1 MLIKNLINPLL
12 FLKLNKIN
20 KSIELFEQAQLLMP
34 GGVNSPVR
42 AFKNIGGNPIFF
54 EKAKGAYLYDA
65 DGNEYID
72 YIGSW
77 GPMIMGH
84 SHPKIVEAIK
94 TQAELGTSYGAP
106 TGLESDVAVLIK
118 KCVPSIE
125 KIRMVNSG
133 TEATM
138 STIRLAR
145 GYTNRDK
152 IIKFDGC
159 YHGHVDSLLIKAGSG
174 VLTFGLPDSP
184 GIPEDLAKHTSSCS
198 FNNKEEFLKVF
209 EAVKEDLAAV
219 IVEPIAGNMGFVPGE
234 KDFLKLLREITTSN
248 NSLLIFDE
256 VMSGFRVSLGG
267 AQEIFNIQPDLTALG
282 KVIGGGLPVGAFG
295 GKKEI
300 MDCLAPI
307 GPVYQA
313 GTLSGNPLAMA
324 AGSALLNLIIEE
336 NPYKELEKN
345 ASIILEGISDM
356 MQSSGIPF
364 STNQIGGMFGFFF
377 SEKLPTNIE
386 EVAKSDDKMFS
397 SFLNS
402 CINNGIYFAPSK
414 YEAGFISAMHKN
426 LEIEKTLGIVKKI
439 IDKGI

>member
-1 MLIKNLINPLL
+1 M
-12 FLKLNKIN
+12 NKID
-20 KSIELFEQAQLLMP
+20 KSIALFNQAKTLMP

-42 AFKNIGGNPIFF
+42 AFKNINGNPIFF
-54 EKAKGAYLYDA
+54 EKAQGAYLYDA
-65 DGNEYID
+65 DGNKYID

-84 SHPKIVEAIK
+84 SHPEIVNAIK
-94 TQAELGTSYGAP
+94 NQAELGTSYGAP
-106 TGLESDVAVLIK
+106 TSLESNVAELIIK
-118 KCVPSIE
+118 NVPSIE

-138 STIRLAR
+138 SSIRLAR
-145 GYTNRDK
+145 GFTNRDK

-184 GIPEDLAKHTSSCS
+184 GIPEDLAKHTITCPYNDISAFIEI
-198 FNNKEEFLKVF
+198 FNS
-209 EAVKEDLAAV
+209 VKDDLAAV
-219 IVEPIAGNMGFVPGE
+219 IVEPIAGNMGFVPGTE
-234 KDFLKLLREITTSN
+234 EFLQTLRSYTESN

-267 AQEIFNIQPDLTALG
+267 AQEIFNIKPDITALG

-300 MDCLAPI
+300 MDFLAPE

-324 AGSALLNLIIEE
+324 AGSTLLKLLIEN
-336 NPYKELEKN
+336 NPYKKLEEN
-345 ASIILEGISDM
+345 AKLLLEGMNEIM
-356 MQSSGIPF
+356 SSAGIPF
-364 STNQIGGMFGFFF
+364 SKNQIGGMFGFFF
-377 SEKLPTNIE
+377 SEDLPLNINDVSKTN
-386 EVAKSDDKMFS
+386 DKTFSMFI
-397 SFLNS
+397 NA
-402 CINNGIYFAPSK
+402 CIKNGIYFAPSK
-414 YEAGFISAMHKN
+414 YEAGFISSMHSNK
-426 LEIEKTLGIVKKI
+426 EIDETLDVVGNIIKKEI
-439 IDKGI
+439 

>member
-1 MLIKNLINPLL
+1 M
-12 FLKLNKIN
+12 NKIE
-20 KSIELFEQAQLLMP
+20 KSIALFDQAKSLMP

-42 AFKNIGGNPIFF
+42 AFKNINGNPIFF
-54 EKAKGAYLYDA
+54 EKAQGAYLFDA
-65 DGNEYID
+65 DGNKYID

-84 SHPKIVEAIK
+84 SHPDIVNAIK
-94 TQAELGTSYGAP
+94 KQAELGTSYGAP
-106 TGLESDVAVLIK
+106 TGLESDVAELIIK
-118 KCVPSIE
+118 NVSSIE

-138 STIRLAR
+138 SSIRLAR
-145 GYTNRDK
+145 GFTNRDK

-184 GIPEDLAKHTSSCS
+184 GIPEDLAKHTITCPYNDISAFIEI
-198 FNNKEEFLKVF
+198 FNS
-209 EAVKEDLAAV
+209 VKDDLAAV
-219 IVEPIAGNMGFVPGE
+219 IVEPIAGNMGFVPGTE
-234 KDFLKLLREITTSN
+234 EFLQTLRSYTESN

-267 AQEIFNIQPDLTALG
+267 AQEIFNIKPDITALG

-300 MDCLAPI
+300 MDFLAPE

-324 AGSALLNLIIEE
+324 AGSTLLKLLIEN
-336 NPYKELEKN
+336 NPYKKLEENSKLM
-345 ASIILEGISDM
+345 LEGMNEIM
-356 MQSSGIPF
+356 SSAGIPF
-364 STNQIGGMFGFFF
+364 SKNQIGGMFGFFF
-377 SEKLPTNIE
+377 SEELPLNINDVSKTN
-386 EVAKSDDKMFS
+386 DKTFSMFI
-397 SFLNS
+397 NA
-402 CINNGIYFAPSK
+402 CIKNGIYFAPSK
-414 YEAGFISAMHKN
+414 YEAGFISSMHSNK
-426 LEIEKTLGIVKKI
+426 EIDETLDVVGNIIKKEI
-439 IDKGI
+439 

>member
-1 MLIKNLINPLL
+1 MHNIE
-12 FLKLNKIN
+12 
-20 KSIELFEQAQLLMP
+20 KSIALFDRAKSLMP

-42 AFKNIGGNPIFF
+42 AFKNINGNPIFF
-54 EKAKGAYLYDA
+54 EKAKGAYLFDA

-84 SHPKIVEAIK
+84 SHPEVVNAIK
-94 TQAELGTSYGAP
+94 NQADLGTSYGAP
-106 TGLESDVAVLIK
+106 TGLESDVASLIIQ
-118 KCVPSIE
+118 CIPSIE

-145 GYTNRDK
+145 GYTNKNK

-174 VLTFGLPDSP
+174 VSTFGLPDSP
-184 GIPEDLAKHTSSCS
+184 GIPKDLAKHTITCPY
-198 FNNKEEFLKVF
+198 NDVEAF
-209 EAVKEDLAAV
+209 EKIFHEIKDDLAAV
-219 IVEPIAGNMGFVPGE
+219 IVEPVAGNMGFVPGT
-234 KDFLKLLREITTSN
+234 KKFLETLREKTSSSD
-248 NSLLIFDE
+248 SLLIFDE

-267 AQEIFNIQPDLTALG
+267 AQEIYNIKPDLTALG

-295 GKKEI
+295 GKKDI
-300 MDCLAPI
+300 MDYLAPI

-324 AGSALLNLIIEE
+324 AGSTLLNLIIKE
-336 NPYKELEKN
+336 NPFELLEANAKELLGGMKN
-345 ASIILEGISDM
+345 IMDTA
-356 MQSSGIPF
+356 GIPF

-377 SEKLPTNIE
+377 SEKLPNNITD
-386 EVAKSDDKMFS
+386 VSASDDNIFAL
-397 SFLNS
+397 FLNA
-402 CINNGIYFAPSK
+402 CIRNGIYFAPSK
-414 YEAGFISAMHKN
+414 FEAGFISTKHGNNEIHKT
-426 LEIEKTLGIVKKI
+426 LEIIENIIKTGVTKNEI
-439 IDKGI
+439 

>member
-1 MLIKNLINPLL
+1 M
-12 FLKLNKIN
+12 NKID
-20 KSIELFEQAQLLMP
+20 KSVQLFEEALLLMP

-42 AFKNIGGNPIFF
+42 AFKNINGNPIFF
-54 EKAKGAYLYDA
+54 ERAKGAYLYDA
-65 DGNEYID
+65 DANEYID

-84 SHPKIVEAIK
+84 SHPKIVDAIK
-94 TQAELGTSYGAP
+94 RQAELGTSYGAP
-106 TGLESDVAVLIK
+106 TGIESDVASLIK

-138 STIRLAR
+138 SSIRLAR

-184 GIPEDLAKHTSSCS
+184 GIPKDLAKHTLSCA

-209 EAVKEDLAAV
+209 ESVKDDLAAV
-219 IVEPIAGNMGFVPGE
+219 IVEPIAGNMGFVPGDI
-234 KDFLKLLREITTSN
+234 DFLKLLREVTTANGSI
-248 NSLLIFDE
+248 LIFDE

-267 AQEIFNIQPDLTALG
+267 AQEVFGIVPDLTALG

-295 GKKEI
+295 GKQKI
-300 MDCLAPI
+300 MDQLAPL
-307 GPVYQA
+307 GPIYQA

-324 AGSALLNLIIEE
+324 AGSALLNLIINE
-336 NPYKELEKN
+336 NPYKGLESKA
-345 ASIILEGISDM
+345 ASLLSE
-356 MQSSGIPF
+356 MQNIMDSAGIPF
-364 STNQIGGMFGFFF
+364 SSSQIGGMFGFFF
-377 SEKLPTNIE
+377 SETLPKNIN
-386 EVAKSDDKMFS
+386 EVSKTDDDIFIK
-397 SFLNS
+397 FLNA
-402 CINNGIYFAPSK
+402 CIGNGIYFAPSK
-414 YEAGFISAMHKN
+414 YEAGFISTKHTD
-426 LEIEKTLGIVKKI
+426 LEIEKTLTIIKKI
-439 IDKGI
+439 INKGI

>member
-1 MLIKNLINPLL
+1 
-12 FLKLNKIN
+12 
-20 KSIELFEQAQLLMP
+20 MP

-42 AFKNIGGNPIFF
+42 AFKNINGNPIFF
-54 EKAKGAYLYDA
+54 EKAKGAYLFDA

-84 SHPKIVEAIK
+84 SHPEVVNAIK
-94 TQAELGTSYGAP
+94 NQADLGTSYGAP
-106 TGLESDVAVLIK
+106 TGLESDVASLIIQ
-118 KCVPSIE
+118 CIPSIE

-145 GYTNRDK
+145 GYTNKNK

-174 VLTFGLPDSP
+174 VSTFGLPDSP
-184 GIPEDLAKHTSSCS
+184 GIPKDLAKHTITCPY
-198 FNNKEEFLKVF
+198 NDVEAF
-209 EAVKEDLAAV
+209 EKIFHEIKDDLAAV
-219 IVEPIAGNMGFVPGE
+219 IVEPIAGNMGFVPGT
-234 KDFLKLLREITTSN
+234 KKFLETLREKTSSS

-267 AQEIFNIQPDLTALG
+267 AQEIYNIKPDLTALG

-295 GKKEI
+295 GKKDI
-300 MDCLAPI
+300 MDYLAPV

-324 AGSALLNLIIEE
+324 AGSTLLNLIIKE
-336 NPYKELEKN
+336 NPFELLEANAKELLGGMRN
-345 ASIILEGISDM
+345 IMNTA
-356 MQSSGIPF
+356 GIPF
-364 STNQIGGMFGFFF
+364 STNQMGGMFGFFF
-377 SEKLPTNIE
+377 SEKLPENI
-386 EVAKSDDKMFS
+386 VDVSASDDNIFAL
-397 SFLNS
+397 FLNA
-402 CINNGIYFAPSK
+402 CIRNGIYFAPSK
-414 YEAGFISAMHKN
+414 FEAGFISTKHGNNEIHKT
-426 LEIEKTLGIVKKI
+426 LEIIENIIKVGVTKK
-439 IDKGI
+439 

>member
-1 MLIKNLINPLL
+1 MNN
-12 FLKLNKIN
+12 IN
-20 KSIELFEQAQLLMP
+20 KSLELFKEAELLMP

-42 AFKNIGGNPIFF
+42 AFKNINGNPIFF

-84 SHPKIVEAIK
+84 SHPKIVEAVK
-94 TQAELGTSYGAP
+94 NQVELGTSYGAP
-106 TGLESDVAVLIK
+106 TGLESDVARLIK
-118 KCVPSIE
+118 KCIPSIE

-138 STIRLAR
+138 SAIRLAR
-145 GYTNRDK
+145 GYTGRNK

-174 VLTFGLPDSP
+174 VSTFGLPDSP
-184 GIPEDLAKHTSSCS
+184 GVPDDLAKHTLSSPYNDIDAFVVA
-198 FNNKEEFLKVF
+198 FNS
-209 EAVKEDLAAV
+209 VKDDLAAV
-219 IVEPIAGNMGFVPGE
+219 IIEPIAGNMGFVPGE
-234 KDFLKLLREITTSN
+234 LKFLKTLRDLTSKN

-256 VMSGFRVSLGG
+256 VMTGFRVSLGG
-267 AQEIFNIQPDLTALG
+267 AQEIFDIAPDLTTLG

-295 GKKEI
+295 GRKEI
-300 MDCLAPI
+300 MDCLSPI

-324 AGSALLNLIIEE
+324 AGSSLLNLIIKE
-336 NPYKELEKN
+336 NPYQELENHASMLLGEMKN
-345 ASIILEGISDM
+345 IMNSA
-356 MQSSGIPF
+356 GIPF

-377 SEKLPTNIE
+377 SEKLPKNIE
-386 EVAKSDDKMFS
+386 EVSETDDNLFS
-397 SFLNS
+397 NFLNS
-402 CINNGIYFAPSK
+402 CMNNGIYFAPSK
-414 YEAGFISAMHKN
+414 FEAGFISFMHKE
-426 LEIEKTLGIVKKI
+426 LEIDKTLGIVKEI
-439 IDKGI
+439 IKKGI

>member
-1 MLIKNLINPLL
+1 M
-12 FLKLNKIN
+12 NKID
-20 KSIELFEQAQLLMP
+20 KSIVLFNQAKSLMP

-42 AFKNIGGNPIFF
+42 AFKNINGNPIFF
-54 EKAKGAYLYDA
+54 EKAQGAYLYDA
-65 DGNEYID
+65 DGNKYID

-84 SHPKIVEAIK
+84 SHPEIVNAIK
-94 TQAELGTSYGAP
+94 NQAELGTSYGAP
-106 TGLESDVAVLIK
+106 TSLESNVAELIIK
-118 KCVPSIE
+118 NVPSIE

-138 STIRLAR
+138 SSIRLAR
-145 GYTNRDK
+145 GFTNRDK

-184 GIPEDLAKHTSSCS
+184 GIPEDLAKHTITCPYNDSAAFIEV
-198 FNNKEEFLKVF
+198 FNS
-209 EAVKEDLAAV
+209 VKDDLAAV
-219 IVEPIAGNMGFVPGE
+219 IVEPIAGNMGFVPGTE
-234 KDFLKLLREITTSN
+234 EFLQTLRSYTESN

-267 AQEIFNIQPDLTALG
+267 AQEIFGITPDITALG

-300 MDCLAPI
+300 MDFLAPE

-324 AGSALLNLIIEE
+324 AGSTLLNLLIDN
-336 NPYKELEKN
+336 NPYKKLEEKAELMLDGMHQ
-345 ASIILEGISDM
+345 IM
-356 MQSSGIPF
+356 SSAGIPF

-377 SEKLPTNIE
+377 SEELPLNINDVSRTNDQI
-386 EVAKSDDKMFS
+386 FS
-397 SFLNS
+397 AF
-402 CINNGIYFAPSK
+402 INACLKNGIYFAPSK
-414 YEAGFISAMHKN
+414 FEAGFISSMHNNKEIDETLDIVGNIIKKGDIKN
-426 LEIEKTLGIVKKI
+426 EI
-439 IDKGI
+439 